1 MIYKWKDVLSS
12 TRGMEKEKRGE
23 KNEKIKEEIKKWNY
37 ENEDENLKGQEKSG
51 WKWENNASTRWVVIL
66 GN

>member
-1 MIYKWKDVLSS
+1 MKRCPFLNKRHGKREKGGKKW
-12 TRGMEKEKRGE
+12 ENKRRD
-23 KNEKIKEEIKKWNY
+23 KKKWNY

-51 WKWENNASTRWVVIL
+51 WKWENNASMRWVVIL